1 MVDQFES
8 AQALGLLQQLV
19 AAQTAGESA
28 VQACIADRLRASGC
42 NVEERP
48 YDPATVPVIGE
59 FAGGRAQTAGERVN
73 VIATLPGNPQLRSM
87 LVFAHPDSEPVDGGK
102 GWSGNPY
109 EMQDRGGRLYG
120 WGVADDLAGIAAG
133 ALALEQAAKSPK
145 EARGDIVFI
154 SAPSKRHA
162 RGVSA
167 ALHDGFAA
175 DAALYLHP
183 AESGAGLTEIKALAS
198 GHLEFRIIIAGRYPD
213 TNEPSHTAFSHLAE
227 NPLDKAFLI
236 HAALKQLD
244 AERGERIHHP
254 AIDKVVGRS
263 TNLLIS
269 NIACGEDRRFGRIN
283 LECTMGCA
291 LSFPPGETLEE
302 VKAQVEQAIMSA
314 ASGDPWLADNP
325 PRIEWVAGVTGAE
338 CPPDHPL
345 YLTAARVVES
355 VTGVVPHVNP
365 MHTSSDIRNPIVQKG
380 IPTVAIGGLCGD
392 LTQNGRT
399 DEWIDRDDFLRMTAA
414 TTDIILGW
422 CGARRN
428 GAN

>member
-1 MVDQFES
+1 MADHSSE
-8 AQALGLLQQLV
+8 ARALSFLSELV
-19 AAQTAGESA
+19 AAQAAGETA
-28 VQACIADRLRASGC
+28 VQACIAKRLRAIGC
-42 NVEERP
+42 EVEDRP
-48 YDPATVPVIGE
+48 YDPAAVPVIGE

-73 VIATLPGNPQLRSM
+73 VIARLPGDPEMRSL
-87 LVFAHPDSEPVDGGK
+87 LVFAHPDSEPVAGTE
-102 GWSGNPY
+102 GWSTDPFVLD
-109 EMQDRGGRLYG
+109 ERGGRLHG

-133 ALALEQAAKSPK
+133 ALALEAA
-145 EARGDIVFI
+145 ADVDGIRGDIIFI

-175 DAALYLHP
+175 DGALYLHP

-198 GHLEFRIIIAGRYPD
+198 GHLEFRVIVSGRQPD
-213 TNEPSHTAFSHLAE
+213 TTEPSHTAFSHLAQ
-227 NPLDKAFLI
+227 NPLDKAVLI
-236 HAALKQLD
+236 HAALKKLD
-244 AERGERIHHP
+244 AERGARIHHP

-291 LSFPPGETLEE
+291 LSFPPGETVDE
-302 VKAQVEQAIMSA
+302 VKAQVEAAIMSVA
-314 ASGDPWLADNP
+314 LDDPWLAESP

-345 YLTAARVVES
+345 YLIAARAVEA
-355 VTGVVPHVNP
+355 VTAVVPHVNP
-365 MHTSSDIRNPIVQKG
+365 MHTSSDIRNPIVQKS

-399 DEWIDRDDFLRMTAA
+399 DEWVDRDDFLRMTAA
-414 TTDIILGW
+414 TTDIILNW
-422 CGARRN
+422 CGERRDGTN
-428 GAN
+428 

>member
-1 MVDQFES
+1 MTDHDEKRH
-8 AQALGLLQQLV
+8 ALGLLEELV
-19 AAQTAGESA
+19 AAQAKGEPA
-28 VQACIADRLRASGC
+28 VQARIAERLVASGC
-42 NVEERP
+42 DVQQKA
-48 YDPATVPVIGE
+48 YDPAAVPVIGE

-73 VIATLPGNPQLRSM
+73 VIARLPGNAQMRSI
-87 LVFAHPDSEPVDGGK
+87 LVFAHPDSEPVNGAE
-102 GWSGNPY
+102 GWSRDPFVL
-109 EMQDRGGRLYG
+109 EDDGGRLHG

-133 ALALEQAAKSPK
+133 ALALEKAAKVPAA
-145 EARGDIVFI
+145 ERGDIIFI

-167 ALHDGFAA
+167 ALHDGFEA

-183 AESGAGLTEIKALAS
+183 AESGAGLSEIKALAS
-198 GHLEFRIIIAGRYPD
+198 GHLEFRILISGRYPD

-236 HAALKQLD
+236 HAALKKLD
-244 AERGERIHHP
+244 AERGQRIHHP

-263 TNLLIS
+263 TNLLVS

-302 VKAQVEQAIMSA
+302 VKAEVEAAIMSA
-314 ASGDPWLADNP
+314 AEQDAWLAKNP

-345 YLTAARVVES
+345 YLTAARAVEA
-355 VTGVVPHVNP
+355 VTGIVPHVNP

-399 DEWIDRDDFLRMTAA
+399 DEWVDRDDFLRMTAA

-422 CGARRN
+422 CGTRRT

>member
-1 MVDQFES
+1 MVDQS
-8 AQALGLLQQLV
+8 AGARALSFLKELV
-19 AAQTAGESA
+19 AAQASGEPA
-28 VQACIADRLRASGC
+28 VQKCVANRLRANGC
-42 NVEERP
+42 IVDERA
-48 YDPATVPVIGE
+48 YDPAAVPVIGE
-59 FAGGRAQTAGERVN
+59 FAGGRAQTQGQRTN
-73 VIATLPGNPQLRSM
+73 VVARLPGDPQKRSI
-87 LVFAHPDSEPVDGGK
+87 LVFAHPDSEPVDNIEA
-102 GWSGNPY
+102 WSSSPFVL
-109 EMQDRGGRLYG
+109 EERAGRLHG

-133 ALALEQAAKSPK
+133 ALALEAAAAVP
-145 EARGDIVFI
+145 EADRGDIVFI

-167 ALHDGFAA
+167 TLHDNFEA
-175 DAALYLHP
+175 DGALYLHP

-198 GHLEFRIIIAGRYPD
+198 GHLEFRIIISGRYPD
-213 TNEPSHTAFSHLAE
+213 TTEPSHTAFSHLAE
-227 NPLDKAFLI
+227 NPLDKAVLI
-236 HAALKQLD
+236 HAALKKLD
-244 AERGERIHHP
+244 AERGANIHHP

-269 NIACGEDRRFGRIN
+269 NISCGEDRRFGRIN

-291 LSFPPGETLEE
+291 LSFPPGETLDD
-302 VKAQVEQAIMSA
+302 VKAQVDAAIMMA
-314 ASGDPWLADNP
+314 AAEDRWLAENP

-345 YLTAARVVES
+345 YLAAARAVEA

-399 DEWIDRDDFLRMTAA
+399 DEWIDRDDFLRMATA
-414 TTDIILGW
+414 TTEIILGW
-422 CGARRN
+422 CGERRN
-428 GAN
+428 GTN